1 MWKPEML
8 DPLELD
14 NCDLLGCWDLNLGV
28 LEEQQMLIP
37 LTISLALFG
46 FMRHDFMYSIQL

>member
-8 DPLELD
+8 DSLELD
-14 NCDLLGCWDLNLGV
+14 DCELLGCWDLNLGV

-37 LTISLALFG
+37 LTTSLALFG
-46 FMRHDFMYSIQL
+46 FMRNDFMYSIQL